1 MEGIHMLEN
10 HSVSICFWELIN
22 RISKQFCKILY
33 QVLGS
38 QVGIVINFK
47 DIKYCPSG
55 LPSGHEILG
64 LMLVPH
70 ASATYLLWNSFVVR
84 FVVSFSDN
92 RASDLEHEDTPS

>member
-10 HSVSICFWELIN
+10 HSVSIYFRELIN

-47 DIKYCPSG
+47 DIKYCITYDSEKG
-55 LPSGHEILG
+55 KNISEILQI
-64 LMLVPH
+64 
-70 ASATYLLWNSFVVR
+70 YR
-84 FVVSFSDN
+84 
-92 RASDLEHEDTPS
+92 

>member
-1 MEGIHMLEN
+1 MLEN

-47 DIKYCPSG
+47 DIKYCITYDYEKGKNIP
-55 LPSGHEILG
+55 EILQVYHWIKNYS
-64 LMLVPH
+64 LNIRKT
-70 ASATYLLWNSFVVR
+70 ATIWWF
-84 FVVSFSDN
+84 F
-92 RASDLEHEDTPS
+92 